1 MKVKGK
7 LVFESEDAPGLV
19 KQIAESLSPDNVYG
33 IDTVVDGDCATVTF
47 EGEKIGSVLSSVD
60 DYIMNARIAK
70 DVLELGKK

>member
-1 MKVKGK
+1 MKVRGK
-7 LVFESEDAPGLV
+7 LVFDSEDAPGLV
-19 KQIAESLSPDNVYG
+19 KQIAESLSPDNVSG
-33 IDTVVDGDCATVTF
+33 IDTVVEGDTATVTF

>member
-1 MKVKGK
+1 MKVRGK
-7 LVFESEDAPGLV
+7 LVFNSADAPGLV
-19 KQIAESLSPDNVYG
+19 KQIAESLSPDNVSG
-33 IDTVVDGDCATVTF
+33 IDTVVEGDTATVTF